1 MRRVAVVIPALD
13 EEEAIGLVL
22 KEIPPVATEVVVVD
36 NGSRDRTAEVARA
49 AGARV
54 VVEPRRGYGQA
65 CLRGIAAVPEAEI
78 IAFLDADH
86 SDYPAQLVAVLEPI
100 LSGDADLVVGS
111 RALGRR
117 ARRAQPLHAILGTR
131 LCVGLMNLL
140 VGTRATDL
148 GPFRAI
154 TAAALKALDMRDPDF
169 GWTAEM
175 QVKAARRGLRVKEV
189 PVDYRPRIG
198 SSKVS
203 GTVLGSLRAGA
214 GILGTIARHAC
225 SRAG

>member
-1 MRRVAVVIPALD
+1 M
-13 EEEAIGLVL
+13 
-22 KEIPPVATEVVVVD
+22 
-36 NGSRDRTAEVARA
+36 
-49 AGARV
+49 
-54 VVEPRRGYGQA
+54 
-65 CLRGIAAVPEAEI
+65 
-78 IAFLDADH
+78 
-86 SDYPAQLVAVLEPI
+86 
-100 LSGDADLVVGS
+100 
-111 RALGRR
+111 R
-117 ARRAQPLHAILGTR
+117 ARRQRDQVNWRRRGALQLAQRKPQELPAGAKR
-131 LCVGLMNLL
+131 CEACGPW
-140 VGTRATDL
+140 RAL
-148 GPFRAI
+148 E
-154 TAAALKALDMRDPDF
+154 MRDRDF